1 MAVNHFLNR
10 TKQRV
15 ANVILFLRTTPPE
28 RMQGYARAG
37 LQNLGSLG
45 VIGIGILVMCL
56 VMYFS
61 ALLPGSENLQ
71 KLRDRVEQQARPGI
85 KPGSK
90 VDAAKDPAE
99 QLEIFYRAF
108 PARSSVP
115 ASLEKIYRAAEEDS
129 LRLDQAEYK
138 ATTAISG
145 KLIRYQVTLPLRGD
159 YSNIHKFLVHVLREI
174 PTASLERVLFERKK
188 IDDAAVDATVTLV
201 LHLGPEL

>member
-1 MAVNHFLNR
+1 MAVNNFLKN
-10 TKQRV
+10 TKQRI
-15 ANVILFLRTTPPE
+15 AAVILFLRTTPPE

-37 LQNLGSLG
+37 LQELGVFG

-61 ALLPGSENLQ
+61 ALRPGVENLQ
-71 KLRDRVEQQARPGI
+71 ILRGKVEQQARPGI
-85 KPGSK
+85 KPGGM
-90 VDAAKDPAE
+90 VDAAGDPAE

-115 ASLEKIYRAAEEDS
+115 ASLEKIYRAAEEEN
-129 LRLDQAEYK
+129 LRFDQAEYK
-138 ATTAISG
+138 ASTAISG
-145 KLIRYQVTLPLRGD
+145 KLVRYQVTLPLRGD

-188 IDDAAVDATVTLV
+188 IDDSAVDASVTLV
-201 LHLGPEL
+201 LHLGPEI